1 LPRQAP
7 KAKALEINNE
17 NKTIGRIVLIKRT
30 LAIMLSGTLLVA
42 IFGLQSVGAQ
52 SGADGQRATMARVK
66 IQKVGLGRDA
76 RIEVKLLDNTKLKGH
91 LSAAEQ
97 DSFTVIDSKT
107 GASRTIAYAE
117 VAQVK
122 KPGGGLSPLTWG
134 IITGAAAAAIIVGI
148 TVIKPVVCD
157 GGAGC

>member
-1 LPRQAP
+1 ML
-7 KAKALEINNE
+7 
-17 NKTIGRIVLIKRT
+17 KRT
-30 LAIMLSGTLLVA
+30 LALMLSGTLLVA
-42 IFGLQSVGAQ
+42 IFGLQSAGAQ
-52 SGADGQRATMARVK
+52 TGADAQRAEMARIK
-66 IQKVGLGRDA
+66 IQKVGLGREA
-76 RIEVKLLDNTKLKGH
+76 RIEVKLVDSTKLKGH
-91 LSAAEQ
+91 VSAAEQ

-107 GASRTIAYAE
+107 GASRTVAYAD

-134 IITGAAAAAIIVGI
+134 IIAGSAAAAIIVGI